1 MSRVLLHNPSCS
13 KSREAVEAL
22 RSESG
27 LEVRKYLENPLN
39 EAELRELIGKLDTPV
54 SSLVRT
60 KESLFIEA
68 PFDVSN
74 AEEVIANLA
83 EKPKL
88 MERPILVTNS
98 KATIGRPLEKI
109 LPVK

>member
-22 RSESG
+22 RSEKD
-27 LEVRKYLENPLN
+27 LEVRKYLEKPLD
-39 EAELRELIGKLDTPV
+39 EAELRELIKKLDTPV
-54 SSLVRT
+54 SSLVRI
-60 KESLFIEA
+60 KESLFTEA
-68 PFDVSN
+68 PFDVN
-74 AEEVIANLA
+74 NPEEVIANLA

-88 MERPILVTNS
+88 MERPILVSDS

-109 LPVK
+109 LPAK